1 MSDLQPKFFQPGF
14 RQNQQEAD
22 ITNLEVKGD
31 IPDWLEGSLIR
42 NGPGMVQVDKPM
54 QHWFDGLAMLHK
66 FNIKDGK
73 VSYMSRF
80 VDCEA
85 YRATKETGKI
95 SYSDFATDPCRSL
108 FGKVQTLFESDP
120 KITDSAKVNIG
131 KIGDK
136 TYALGEPLMQIQ
148 IDPETLK
155 SLGVFHYGKK
165 PANRMT
171 TAHPHIE
178 AHEAYNLVV
187 EYGPFN
193 HYVIYSMQDEVK
205 KLISIPVREPAY
217 LHSFGMS
224 KRYFIIAEFPLV
236 VQSIKLALRL
246 RPFIE
251 NFKWKDGNGSKFYI
265 IDRQD
270 NQLKATIKTDAFFSF
285 HHVNAFEQGDDLVV
299 DLATYEDASIVQN
312 YYVNRLSD
320 PDQKLPHGRLE
331 RFVLNVQDKKLKSRK
346 IISEACIEL
355 PHFDYQNYHG
365 NPDYRYVYG
374 CGLHPSHPKGFYNQL
389 VKIDVQTGEH
399 ASWHQAD
406 NYPGEA
412 VFIPQPNRK
421 SEDDGVLLSVVL
433 DADQQHSF
441 LLVLDAKTLQEKARA
456 KLPHAV
462 LFGYHG
468 AFYKN

>member
-1 MSDLQPKFFQPGF
+1 
-14 RQNQQEAD
+14 
-22 ITNLEVKGD
+22 
-31 IPDWLEGSLIR
+31 
-42 NGPGMVQVDKPM
+42 
-54 QHWFDGLAMLHK
+54 
-66 FNIKDGK
+66 
-73 VSYMSRF
+73 
-80 VDCEA
+80 
-85 YRATKETGKI
+85 
-95 SYSDFATDPCRSL
+95 
-108 FGKVQTLFESDP
+108 
-120 KITDSAKVNIG
+120 
-131 KIGDK
+131 
-136 TYALGEPLMQIQ
+136 
-148 IDPETLK
+148 
-155 SLGVFHYGKK
+155 
-165 PANRMT
+165 MT

-193 HYVIYSMQDEVK
+193 HYVMYSMQNEVK
-205 KLISIPVREPAY
+205 KLVSIPVREPAY

-320 PDQKLPHGRLE
+320 PDQRLPHGRLE

-374 CGLHPSHPKGFYNQL
+374 CGLHPSNLKGFYNQL

-456 KLPHAV
+456 ELPHAV